1 MAMLASIIQYRN
13 RKDLTSPIMVL
24 TVDHGLRSEAADE
37 AKAVQTYCVKHEI
50 SHEILTWNGPTLTS
64 GIAEGARDIR
74 RQLLLQACDAAG
86 MEQLVLAHTMDD
98 VAETLLMRV
107 RRGGLR
113 GHASIPP
120 KTRISSVHVY
130 RPFLKV
136 RRDTL
141 RGALQEEGVDWV
153 EDPTNENLLY
163 ERPRIRS
170 MLRKL
175 DQTEY
180 TTEKI
185 ASYADVMGR
194 WRGVLAGQISRIL
207 DKGCEVSGCSLNIRT
222 CVLELHP
229 KTVGVEAL
237 RELVRFVGGD
247 AHMINRNQASLAWD
261 SLLPARGTTK
271 RFSAGRCIFSP
282 QRDGRWLLTRA
293 MRALPTQ
300 QISKGETVCWDGRY
314 EVRNLGQGTDKAMI
328 LPYSNLPKVVP
339 ATANCEITFRPRV
352 MDGPVSC
359 LDEVIFT
366 SFSAMLEQ
374 TN

>member
-1 MAMLASIIQYRN
+1 MAMLASIIHF
-13 RKDLTSPIMVL
+13 RKHEDLLAPVVVL
-24 TVDHGLRSEAADE
+24 TVDHGLRAESADE
-37 AKAVQTYCVKHEI
+37 ANAVHAYCKAYAI
-50 SHEILTWNGPTLTS
+50 SHETLTWNGRTPTS
-64 GIAEGARDIR
+64 AIAESARDIR

-86 MEQLVLAHTMDD
+86 IEQLILAHTMDD

-153 EDPTNENLLY
+153 EDPTNDNLLY

-170 MLRKL
+170 LLRTL
-175 DQTEY
+175 EQTEY
-180 TTEKI
+180 TTEEI
-185 ASYADVMGR
+185 ACYADVMSR
-194 WRGVLAGQISRIL
+194 WRRVLAGQISRIL
-207 DKGCEVSGCSLNIRT
+207 DEGCEVSGSNLRIRT
-222 CVLELHP
+222 SVLELYP
-229 KTVGVEAL
+229 KTVGVETL

-247 AHMINRNQASLAWD
+247 AHMINREQASLAWD
-261 SLLPARGTTK
+261 SVLPVGGISK
-271 RFSAGRCIFSP
+271 RFSAGRCVFSP
-282 QRDGRWLLTRA
+282 QRDGTWILSRA

-300 QISKGETVCWDGRY
+300 RISKGQSIRWDGRFKI
-314 EVRNLGQGTDKAMI
+314 RNLDEKSEAATI
-328 LPYSNLPKVVP
+328 LPHSNLPKVEP
-339 ATANCEITFRPRV
+339 DTAKCDIIFRPRV
-352 MDGPVSC
+352 IDGPVSC
-359 LDEVIFT
+359 LDEVIFA

-374 TN
+374 AN